1 MVAFWLS
8 GQRRWSIKGSRDTSC
23 CVGEHQRQGQVR
35 ISSFRG
41 YLGVTNHCPFH
52 CDLTGL
58 RFVPRCRWG
67 RTPLQDAVDG
77 SHFAMVAMLRSKGGA
92 MPESLSAMQVSERGN
107 IWSSLHS
114 FPFLTHPLLIPS
126 NTSFFSFF
134 SPQLCYA
141 ASRGDVQS
149 LRLLIDCAGLEASLI
164 VLWQ

>member
-35 ISSFRG
+35 ISSFRR
-41 YLGVTNHCPFH
+41 YLGVTNHCLFH

-114 FPFLTHPLLIPS
+114 FSVSYSSTANEFKYLL
-126 NTSFFSFF
+126 FSFSF
-134 SPQLCYA
+134 LCSSA
-141 ASRGDVQS
+141 MQRPEAMSS
-149 LRLLIDCAGLEASLI
+149 LSGYSSTAL
-164 VLWQ
+164 V